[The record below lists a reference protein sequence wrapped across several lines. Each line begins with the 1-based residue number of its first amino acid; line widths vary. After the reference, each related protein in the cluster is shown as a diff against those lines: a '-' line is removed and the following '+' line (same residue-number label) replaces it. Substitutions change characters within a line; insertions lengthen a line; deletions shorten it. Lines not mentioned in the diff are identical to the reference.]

1 MSIRWRLTLWF
12 TLILCA
18 IMVLSGT
25 VFYALLQGHLVNEV
39 DSNLRVYSAR
49 VHGTLHSDQIPQP
62 LDFSV
67 IHSSLPIIDEFA
79 SPGMYLQIVDG
90 NGDVVTKSDN
100 LGEQELPVDQSLLNR
115 GLEGN
120 VAIGTVASGSGSVRI
135 MASPLYL
142 NDQTLLLEVAEST
155 KYLDTTMSEVRWSL
169 LAAVSVA
176 LVLAGVSGWVI
187 VRRALS
193 PVERV
198 TRAARDIE
206 TGSDLGR
213 RVAYSGPADEVGR
226 LAATFDHMIEHL
238 ERVFQSQKHFVAD
251 ASHDLRG
258 PLTAIQGN
266 LDLLKFD
273 DLNPEERQES
283 LKAVEAETWRMASIV
298 SDLAVLAELESGH
311 LEQQEDVSLR
321 GMLLDTRE
329 WAGLLAGNR
338 RIVIER
344 QDDLWVKGSAHRL
357 ERLLRN
363 LVGNAIKY
371 TPDGGTIT
379 LSLFQDGD
387 WACLQVSD
395 TGIGIAPEH
404 LPHIFDRFY
413 RVDEARTRGD
423 GGSGLGLAIVKGI
436 AEQHR
441 GRVTAASEPGKG
453 SRFSVWLR
461 L

>member
-1 MSIRWRLTLWF
+1 
-12 TLILCA
+12 
-18 IMVLSGT
+18 
-25 VFYALLQGHLVNEV
+25 
-39 DSNLRVYSAR
+39 
-49 VHGTLHSDQIPQP
+49 
-62 LDFSV
+62 
-67 IHSSLPIIDEFA
+67 
-79 SPGMYLQIVDG
+79 
-90 NGDVVTKSDN
+90 
-100 LGEQELPVDQSLLNR
+100 
-115 GLEGN
+115 
-120 VAIGTVASGSGSVRI
+120 
-135 MASPLYL
+135 
-142 NDQTLLLEVAEST
+142 
-155 KYLDTTMSEVRWSL
+155 
-169 LAAVSVA
+169 
-176 LVLAGVSGWVI
+176 
-187 VRRALS
+187 
-193 PVERV
+193 
-198 TRAARDIE
+198 
-206 TGSDLGR
+206 
-213 RVAYSGPADEVGR
+213 
-226 LAATFDHMIEHL
+226 
-238 ERVFQSQKHFVAD
+238 
-251 ASHDLRG
+251 
-258 PLTAIQGN
+258 
-266 LDLLKFD
+266 
-273 DLNPEERQES
+273 
-283 LKAVEAETWRMASIV
+283 MASIV

-311 LEQQEDVSLR
+311 LEQQEDVSLK

-357 ERLLRN
+357 ERLLSN

-436 AEQHR
+436 AEQYG

-453 SRFSVWLR
+453 SRFTVCLR